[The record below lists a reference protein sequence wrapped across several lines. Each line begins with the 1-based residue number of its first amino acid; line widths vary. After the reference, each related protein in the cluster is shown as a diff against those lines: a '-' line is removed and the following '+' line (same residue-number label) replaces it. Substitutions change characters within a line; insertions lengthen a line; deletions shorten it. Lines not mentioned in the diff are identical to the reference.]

1 MIEQRFCFRS
11 GPSVHRCHGELR
23 LRNVS
28 NRKPNHPI
36 PAFVTKFSSFG
47 CFLAKGDFHRR
58 KSSLPRRPRSVRR
71 SSPFVR
77 FVGFSPLRL
86 SGGRGKR
93 DFPVSF
99 CSFFFLIM
107 RRLGV
112 WTPISQLLL
121 LLLQQRRQKHK
132 RALWPFKL

>member
-99 CSFFFLIM
+99 CSFFFDNATTWGLDSY
-107 RRLGV
+107 LTV
-112 WTPISQLLL
+112 ASTTTTTTTSKTQT
-121 LLLQQRRQKHK
+121 
-132 RALWPFKL
+132 RAVAF